1 MLDVNASYRFTTQL
15 ATVDLYLRAFNL
27 LDQDARLTTSTL
39 KDVAPLPGAGA
50 LGGFRLT
57 F

>member
-1 MLDVNASYRFTTQL
+1 MLDLNASYRFTTQL